1 MPALN
6 RIVLACVFLVCPAG
20 GFAAPVPAV
29 IEQTMTAQGLPASAV
44 SFVVLDADSGRVI
57 MSQNPTA
64 PRSPA
69 STIKT
74 VTTFA
79 ALDLLG
85 PTFTWQT
92 RAWNSGGDLFLQG
105 GGDPYITM
113 ERWWSFVQGLRLA
126 GMKSIPRD
134 IVIDNTA
141 FSLPPEDPGAFD
153 GRPNRTYNVTP
164 DAMMVNFQSVEFRLA
179 ANAETRE
186 VDVVANPAP
195 VNLAIENHIRFAAGR
210 CSGATGRVDFEVDPD
225 WDRVVFSGALSPHCA
240 QRSIAR
246 VMLQPASYAYGTFVE
261 LWRQSGGEFSG
272 TMRVEPTPADAKLL
286 FTFNSLTLAEIV
298 RLTNKFS
305 NNLLARHLFLTI
317 GAQRSGGP
325 ATLEKSRA
333 AIAEWARDR
342 GFDLDGAEIDN
353 GSGLSRTAR
362 ISVLQMAKILRGAYQ
377 SHFAPEY
384 LASFPLAGMD
394 GTLRG
399 RMKDTPAGA
408 VRLKTGHLDGVSG
421 VAGYVSPPDGKTY
434 VLVSLVNHP
443 RADFG
448 AAEPV
453 HAALVEWILGKH

>member
-1 MPALN
+1 MTARH
-6 RIVLACVFLVCPAG
+6 RIVLACVFLAPGIAG
-20 GFAAPVPAV
+20 SATPIPAV
-29 IEQTMTAQGLPASAV
+29 IEQTMAAQELPASAV
-44 SFVVLDADSGRVI
+44 SFVILDADSGRVI
-57 MSQNPTA
+57 MSQNPDVL
-64 PRSPA
+64 RSPA

-92 RAWNSGGDLFLQG
+92 RAWNRGGDLILQG

-113 ERWWSFVQGLRLA
+113 ERWWSFVQGLRVA
-126 GMKSIPRD
+126 GLKSIHGD
-134 IVIDNTA
+134 VVIDNTA

-153 GRPNRTYNVTP
+153 GRPNRTYNVAP
-164 DAMMVNFQSVEFRLA
+164 DALMVNFQSVEFRLA

-186 VDVVANPAP
+186 VEVVATPAP

-210 CSGATGRVDFEVDPD
+210 CSGAAGRVDFAVDPE

-240 QRSIAR
+240 QRNFAR

-272 TMRVEPTPADAKLL
+272 KLRIEPTPADARLL

-325 ATLEKSRA
+325 ATLEKSRSA
-333 AIAEWARDR
+333 VADWGRDR
-342 GFDLDGAEIDN
+342 GFDMTGMEMDN

-362 ISVLQMAKILRGAYQ
+362 ISVLQMAKILSAAYQ

-394 GTLRG
+394 GTLRA
-399 RMKDTPAGA
+399 RMKDTPAGS

-421 VAGYVSPPDGKTY
+421 VAGYVTTPGGKTY
-434 VLVSLVNHP
+434 VLVSLVNHL
-443 RADFG
+443 RADYG
-448 AAEPV
+448 AAEPL
-453 HAALVEWILGKH
+453 HSALVEWILGKL